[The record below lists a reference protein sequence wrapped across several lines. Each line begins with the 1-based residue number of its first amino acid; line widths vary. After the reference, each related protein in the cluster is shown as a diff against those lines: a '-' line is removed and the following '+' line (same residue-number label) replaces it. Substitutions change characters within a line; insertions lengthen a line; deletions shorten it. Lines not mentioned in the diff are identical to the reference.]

1 VSYILA
7 ALKKSEQERKQ
18 LDRSADDG
26 DASVYVGRALDSSSV
41 DMVQRPL
48 RAIYLL
54 VVVVL
59 LFVLAYLL
67 LNPVANTRFEI
78 VVAETLLIEAPLI
91 EAPLTDTAAVEV
103 SVAEVL
109 AVKEV
114 AVKTVGITEEASS
127 IKEDFIENTEI
138 IDGVIDEVV
147 DIEQASEAQL
157 AHIPSILIT
166 SHIYSSQAKRRS
178 IVINDERLVEG
189 DFVAAK
195 VQVKEITHQGVI
207 LRVNDS
213 LLAVSRSR
221 GWNR

>member
-1 VSYILA
+1 MSYILA
-7 ALKKSEQERKQ
+7 ALKKSEQEREQ
-18 LDRSADDG
+18 LDSSAG
-26 DASVYVGRALDSSSV
+26 HGETSVSVGRASDTSTV
-41 DMVQRPL
+41 NIVQRPL
-48 RAIYLL
+48 RVIYLL

-67 LNPVANTRFEI
+67 LKPVVNTDSEI
-78 VVAETLLIEAPLI
+78 VVAEALLIEAPLI
-91 EAPLTDTAAVEV
+91 EAPLTDAAAVEV

-109 AVKEV
+109 AVK
-114 AVKTVGITEEASS
+114 AVDITEEASS
-127 IKEDFIENTEI
+127 IKEGFTDKTEV
-138 IDGVIDEVV
+138 IDGVVDDVI
-147 DIEQASEAQL
+147 DIEQASEALL